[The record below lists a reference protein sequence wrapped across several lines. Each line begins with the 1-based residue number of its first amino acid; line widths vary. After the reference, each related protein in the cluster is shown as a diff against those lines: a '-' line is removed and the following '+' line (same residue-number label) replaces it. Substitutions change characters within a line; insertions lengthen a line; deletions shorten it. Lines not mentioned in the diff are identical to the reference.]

1 MSSSIPC
8 STSIP
13 NSTKIDAAVL
23 EITFNG
29 HPSSWERGRYE
40 RLEYAGGVGAES
52 SSEGS
57 EGVAEGGDVARSLAA
72 LALLRARLPPAA
84 AALAA
89 ALPRAPPAAALPLRQ
104 ILQLAALLQCRNH
117 DLIDVETALEAAENQ
132 SPDAVGQHQIV
143 PVRVQP
149 QRPRQL
155 RQPRKVKEVP
165 LKVFHQVECQQ
176 PSDLPFLD
184 PLRLRT
190 E

>member
-1 MSSSIPC
+1 MWVTSGLQCGMWRRWC
-8 STSIP
+8 S
-13 NSTKIDAAVL
+13 
-23 EITFNG
+23 
-29 HPSSWERGRYE
+29 SSWERTRT
-40 RLEYAGGVGAES
+40 AEWSGSGS
-52 SSEGS
+52 SGSEGAL

-72 LALLRARLPPAA
+72 LALVRARLPPAA

-89 ALPRAPPAAALPLRQ
+89 ALPRAPPAAQLPLRQ

-143 PVRVQP
+143 PVRVQ
-149 QRPRQL
+149 RRHQL
-155 RQPRKVKEVP
+155 HQHHQHHQPRGLKEVP